1 MGKIAPLT
9 AQEVASR
16 LTALPGWTVT
26 EGMLVKSFDTDGWPY
41 TMLLVGAIA
50 CLAEAADHHPDLVVT
65 WPRVT
70 VKLVTHDAGG
80 ISERDLALAA
90 RIEATLQGRLVKP
103 PA

>member
-9 AQEVASR
+9 AQELAGR
-16 LTALPGWTVT
+16 LTALPGWTVA
-26 EGMLVKSFDTDGWPY
+26 EGMLVKSFETNGWPF

-50 CLAEAADHHPDLVVT
+50 YLAESADHHPDLVVT

-80 ISERDLALAA
+80 ISERDVALAA
-90 RIEATLQGRLVKP
+90 QIEATLQGRLVKP
-103 PA
+103 TA